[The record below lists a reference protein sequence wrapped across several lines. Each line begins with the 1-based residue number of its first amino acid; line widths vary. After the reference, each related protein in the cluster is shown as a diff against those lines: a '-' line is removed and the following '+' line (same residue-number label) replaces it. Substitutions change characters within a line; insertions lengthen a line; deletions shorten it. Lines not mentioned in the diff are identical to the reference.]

1 MLGSVAVAW
10 LLALQIGVVAGLRTM
25 TAPTAVSWPAHL
37 GWLDLRGTWLA
48 FLGYAWTPWIMS
60 VLALVEL
67 VTDQLPSTPSRTV
80 PMQFGAR
87 IVSGALAG
95 AAIGAAR
102 GALVGGLVAG
112 IVGATI
118 GTLGGRAVRAR
129 LAAAFG
135 NDHPAAFIEDAV
147 AIGGAMLIVV
157 ALQ

>member
-1 MLGSVAVAW
+1 MPGSAVAAW
-10 LLALQIGVVAGLRTM
+10 LLALLIGVVAGLRTM
-25 TAPTAVSWPAHL
+25 TAPTGVSWAAHL
-37 GWLDLRGTWLA
+37 GWLDLHGTWLA

-80 PMQFGAR
+80 PVQFGAR
-87 IVSGALAG
+87 LVSGALAG
-95 AAIGAAR
+95 AAIAAAR

-147 AIGGAMLIVV
+147 AIGAAMLIVV